1 MLKLLPVKV
10 FILTRGNEK
19 SAMQADQRELHVAAV
34 GDATGD
40 AVVTARQS
48 ILHFL
53 LIQTY
58 LDGGSCYATAYRDSY
73 DSNNAL
79 PNLLRAAKYGK
90 LLQFMES
97 KHPRQYMSIS
107 DRSKPPHIVSLTD
120 DGRKMAVKL
129 VEEFLGNS
137 AGEYNLQLQN
147 AEDALKERLVYRLRQ
162 NYCKL
167 RRRKANRM
175 VVDGPT
181 IDDVYEASG
190 VSLPWLVNKCS
201 KELHLYA
208 RLRPNRPM
216 DVLPFSKEWNENVG
230 SILLEFVQNHI
241 STTFVAGQRNGVA
254 NVGLVQSL
262 RGEGEESGSTSI
274 DLEAIQIKL
283 VSILRER
290 GNPVGGLDVGN
301 IMTDAK
307 MRRLLGGRDL
317 TTVIRE
323 NSAAFESFVETYQD
337 ELRNN
342 VWYVQLADGSGD
354 TSKGTSGVKRKKD
367 LLDADEIGTYSLTDA
382 TSALAM
388 AKVLA
393 GAFDRDEGSKVARS
407 TVAIDMT
414 AGVGGNT
421 IGLCKVFQKVIAYEI
436 DEHRIEYLKRN
447 ISERVDASAVDVTL
461 RRGDS
466 VQAMDS
472 LQAELREDGFDV
484 SKQVAVIID
493 PPFGGTHYRRQ
504 GGKMVL
510 PIGEDGGKNDYDD
523 EGLRLG
529 DMALSEVVKVVMRE
543 LKPCAI
549 GIKLPLS
556 FDVNRFAERLVGGSK
571 AGNGGVGRS
580 SSTTEDGNE
589 DEDEEMELQIKAI
602 RRLSRN
608 LFVVVKYK

>member
-1 MLKLLPVKV
+1 
-10 FILTRGNEK
+10 
-19 SAMQADQRELHVAAV
+19 MQADQREKHVAAA

-40 AVVTARQS
+40 AVETTRQS

-73 DSNNAL
+73 DTNNAL
-79 PNLLRAAKYGK
+79 PNLLKAAKYGK

-97 KHPRQYMSIS
+97 KHSRRYVSVS
-107 DRSKPPHIVSLTD
+107 DRSNPPHIVSLTN
-120 DGRKMAVKL
+120 DGREMAVKL
-129 VEEFLGNS
+129 VGEFLANS
-137 AGEYNLQLQN
+137 DGEYNLQLQN

-167 RRRKANRM
+167 KRRKNRLAAG
-175 VVDGPT
+175 GPT
-181 IDDVYEASG
+181 TDGVDEPSG
-190 VSLPWLVNKCS
+190 VSLSWLVKKCS
-201 KELHLYA
+201 RELHLYV

-216 DVLPFSKEWNENVG
+216 DVLPFSKDWNEKVE
-230 SILLEFVQNHI
+230 SILLEFVQKHI
-241 STTFVAGQRNGVA
+241 STTFVTGQRNYNGVA
-254 NVGLVQSL
+254 NVGLVHRLQ
-262 RGEGEESGSTSI
+262 GEEEEKSGSTSV
-274 DLEAIQIKL
+274 DLEAVQIKL

-290 GNPVGGLDVGN
+290 GNQVGGLDVGN

-317 TTVIRE
+317 TTVIHD
-323 NSAAFESFVETYQD
+323 NSAAFESFVDTYQD

-342 VWYVQLADGSGD
+342 VWYVQLADGFGD
-354 TSKGTSGVKRKKD
+354 TTKSTSGVKRKKD
-367 LLDADEIGTYSLTDA
+367 LLNADEIGTYSLTDT

-393 GAFDRDEGSKVARS
+393 GAFDTDEGSKVARP

-421 IGLCKVFQKVIAYEI
+421 IGLCKIFRKIIAYEI
-436 DEHRIEYLKRN
+436 DAHRIEYLKRN
-447 ISERVDASAVDVTL
+447 MSERVDLSAVDVTL
-461 RRGDS
+461 RCGDS
-466 VQAMDS
+466 LQALDS
-472 LQAELREDGFDV
+472 LQAELREGGYDV
-484 SKQVAVIID
+484 SKQVAVMID

-504 GGKMVL
+504 GSKMVL
-510 PIGEDGGKNDYDD
+510 PNGEDGSNEYDD

-529 DMALSEVVKVVMRE
+529 DMPLSEVVKVVMKK
-543 LKPCAI
+543 LKPCTV

-571 AGNGGVGRS
+571 AGNGGGGRK
-580 SSTTEDGNE
+580 SSTTVDE
-589 DEDEEMELQIKAI
+589 DEDEEMKLQIKKI
-602 RRLSRN
+602 RRLARN
-608 LFVVVKYK
+608 LFVVVRNK

>member
-1 MLKLLPVKV
+1 
-10 FILTRGNEK
+10 
-19 SAMQADQRELHVAAV
+19 MQADQRDQHATT

-40 AVVTARQS
+40 AAETARQS

-73 DSNNAL
+73 DTNNVL
-79 PNLLRAAKYGK
+79 PNLLRATKYGK

-97 KHPRQYMSIS
+97 KHSRQCMSIS

-129 VEEFLGNS
+129 VEEFLGNN
-137 AGEYNLQLQN
+137 EYNLQLQN

-167 RRRKANRM
+167 RRRKANRTAA
-175 VVDGPT
+175 DGPT

-190 VSLPWLVNKCS
+190 VSLPWLVKKCP

-208 RLRPNRPM
+208 RLQPNRPM
-216 DVLPFSKEWNENVG
+216 DVLPFSKEWNEKVG

-241 STTFVAGQRNGVA
+241 STTFVTGQRNGVA

-262 RGEGEESGSTSI
+262 RGEEEESGSTSI

-290 GNPVGGLDVGN
+290 GNLVGGLDVGN

-367 LLDADEIGTYSLTDA
+367 LLDADEIGTYSLTGA

-393 GAFDRDEGSKVARS
+393 GAFDTDEGSKVARS

-421 IGLCKVFQKVIAYEI
+421 IGLCKVFRKVIAYEI
-436 DEHRIEYLKRN
+436 DVHRIEYLKRN
-447 ISERVDASAVDVTL
+447 ISERVGASAVDVTL
-461 RRGDS
+461 RCGDS
-466 VQAMDS
+466 VQVMDS
-472 LQAELREDGFDV
+472 LQAELREDGFV
-484 SKQVAVIID
+484 TSKQVAVIID

-504 GGKMVL
+504 GSKKMVL
-510 PIGEDGGKNDYDD
+510 PNGEDGGNNDYDD

-529 DMALSEVVKVVMRE
+529 DMPLSEVVKVVMRK
-543 LKPCAI
+543 LKPCAV

-556 FDVNRFAERLVGGSK
+556 FDANRFAERLVGSP
-571 AGNGGVGRS
+571 
-580 SSTTEDGNE
+580 STTEDEG
-589 DEDEEMELQIKAI
+589 EDEEMELQIKAI